1 VLESAGEVLAGYTTL
16 KLGGSARRLVTATD
30 RQEMVQ
36 SAREATKLDE
46 PLLVLAGGSNV
57 VVADTGFDG
66 TALLVRSTGL
76 RTDPQPD
83 GSVLLTAEA
92 GHPWDEVV
100 RASLAAGLSGIE
112 CLSGIPGT
120 AGATPIQNVGAYG
133 HEVAEVLQSVPVYD
147 RVTDEV
153 FDATA
158 EQCELGL
165 RTSVFKHSDRYVVL
179 AVTLRLQHSPLSAPI
194 QYVELARTLGVEVG
208 ERVPVVQVREAVL
221 ALRRGKGMVLDPVD
235 PDTCSVGS
243 FFQNPV
249 LDPDAYA
256 LVREAALARAG
267 TEPPSWTVTPPP
279 RASGP
284 AGVKVSAAW
293 LIERAGFGKG
303 YHGGH
308 AGVSVSTKHTLALT
322 NRGGGTS
329 AALVGLAREIRD
341 GVRTA
346 FGVTLEPEAVLVG
359 CQL

>member
-1 VLESAGEVLAGYTTL
+1 MLESAGEVLGGYTTL

-36 SAREATKLDE
+36 AAREATKLDE
-46 PLLVLAGGSNV
+46 PLLLLAGGSNV
-57 VVADTGFDG
+57 VVADAGFDG
-66 TALLVRSTGL
+66 TALLVRSAGL

-83 GSVLLTAEA
+83 GSVLLTVEA

-100 RASLAAGLSGIE
+100 RESLAAGLSGLE
-112 CLSGIPGT
+112 CLSGIPGS

-147 RVTDEV
+147 RVTDEI
-153 FDATA
+153 FDATV

-165 RTSVFKHSDRYVVL
+165 RTSAFKHNHRYVVL
-179 AVTLRLQHSPLSAPI
+179 AITLRLQRSPLSAPI
-194 QYVELARTLGVEVG
+194 QYAELARALDAGIG
-208 ERVPVVQVREAVL
+208 DQVPTARVREAVL
-221 ALRRGKGMVLDPVD
+221 ALRRGKGMVLDSSD

-256 LVREAALARAG
+256 LVREVALARVG
-267 TEPPSWTVTPPP
+267 TEPPSWIVKSPTG
-279 RASGP
+279 R

-308 AGVSVSTKHTLALT
+308 TGVSVSTKHTLALT

-329 AALVGLAREIRD
+329 AELVALAGEIRD
-341 GVRTA
+341 GVRAA

-359 CQL
+359 CEL